1 MISEENSKFRLI
13 FSNLDQFYKECDTV
27 EDTGDKRFWEQ
38 ENLND
43 SPSWIG
49 LSREKILKS
58 KYMYK
63 EGLDQLKSLEV
74 DLNLGSKRRSYK
86 YDEIDGD
93 DMNYDRF
100 LDDLPSLRKR
110 IVKRGNNIGKIITLH
125 VNVGEN
131 CGVTSDAM
139 LIKAYTV
146 MRIVDYLENLGY
158 RTGITVFTDTR
169 DLGTYKGIYVD
180 SLHTEVEIKKPE
192 QPLIKGLILACISPW
207 FLRYH
212 LFKLWTAKIKCN
224 DHLGSSYRAMY
235 EDTLSDIYINTGD
248 CLNEESAKNRINELA
263 KLFKFDE

>member
-1 MISEENSKFRLI
+1 MISEENGKFRLI

-27 EDTGDKRFWEQ
+27 EYTGDKEFWEE

-43 SPSWIG
+43 EPDWIG
-49 LSREKILKS
+49 LSRKKILKS

-63 EGLDQLKSLEV
+63 EGLDRLKSLEV

-100 LDDLPSLRKR
+100 LDNLPSLRKR
-110 IVKRGNNIGKIITLH
+110 VIKRGNNIGKIITLH

-131 CGVTSDAM
+131 CDVTSNEM
-139 LIKAYTV
+139 LSKAYTV

-158 RTGITVFTDTR
+158 RTGITVFTDVR
-169 DLGTYKGIYVD
+169 NLGTYKGIYVD

-212 LFKLWTAKIKCN
+212 MFKLWIAKIKCN
-224 DHLGSSYRAMY
+224 SHLGSSYRAKY

-248 CLNEESAKNRINELA
+248 CLNERSAKNRINELA